1 MKHAEAYT
9 ELHCAFFNNMDWIK
23 RTETTS
29 KKNNTNIAMIS
40 SPSI

>member
-9 ELHCAFFNNMDWIK
+9 ELHCAFFITWIGLK
-23 RTETTS
+23 ELKQL